1 MDRQALA
8 DRIAAEDLLTRYAT
22 AVDRRD
28 WEQYRS
34 IFTADA
40 EIDYTSAGGI
50 AGTVDEIVEFLST
63 SLEMFEMTQH
73 LVSNIDL
80 EVNGD
85 SATVTAMFNNPMRL
99 PGGDTWFTGG
109 WYHHDLVRTPDGW
122 RSRRLREE
130 SAWFDRAPFYSD
142 SSTLPLLRNIPT

>member
-1 MDRQALA
+1 MDLQAIE

-34 IFTADA
+34 IFTTDA

-80 EVNGD
+80 KVTGD

-122 RSRRLREE
+122 HSRRLREE
-130 SAWFDRAPFYSD
+130 SAWLDRAPF
-142 SSTLPLLRNIPT
+142 

>member
-50 AGTVDEIVEFLST
+50 AGTVDEVVEFLST

-80 EVNGD
+80 EVNGE

-130 SAWFDRAPFYSD
+130 SAWFDRAPF
-142 SSTLPLLRNIPT
+142 

>member
-8 DRIAAEDLLTRYAT
+8 DRIAVEDLLTRYAT

-50 AGTVDEIVEFLST
+50 AGTVDEIVGFLST

-73 LVSNIDL
+73 LVSNINL

-85 SATVTAMFNNPMRL
+85 SATVTAMFNNPMRIT
-99 PGGDTWFTGG
+99 GGDTWFTGG

-122 RSRRLREE
+122 RSRNLREE
-130 SAWFDRAPFYSD
+130 SVWFDRAPF
-142 SSTLPLLRNIPT
+142 

>member
-50 AGTVDEIVEFLST
+50 AGTVDEVVEFLST

-85 SATVTAMFNNPMRL
+85 SATVTAMFNTPMRL

-130 SAWFDRAPFYSD
+130 SAWFDRAPF
-142 SSTLPLLRNIPT
+142 

>member
-50 AGTVDEIVEFLST
+50 AGTVDEIVEFLSN

-80 EVNGD
+80 EVNGE

-130 SAWFDRAPFYSD
+130 SAWFDRAPF
-142 SSTLPLLRNIPT
+142 

>member
-50 AGTVDEIVEFLST
+50 AGTVDEVVEFLST

-80 EVNGD
+80 EVNGE

-109 WYHHDLVRTPDGW
+109 WYHHDLVRTHDGW

-130 SAWFDRAPFYSD
+130 SAWFDRAPF
-142 SSTLPLLRNIPT
+142 

>member
-50 AGTVDEIVEFLST
+50 AGTVDEIVGFLST

-73 LVSNIDL
+73 LVSNINL

-85 SATVTAMFNNPMRL
+85 SATVTAMFNNPMRIT
-99 PGGDTWFTGG
+99 GGDTWFTGG

-122 RSRRLREE
+122 RSRNLREE
-130 SAWFDRAPFYSD
+130 SVWFDRAPF
-142 SSTLPLLRNIPT
+142 

>member
-50 AGTVDEIVEFLST
+50 AGTVDEVVEFLST

-130 SAWFDRAPFYSD
+130 SAWFDRAPV
-142 SSTLPLLRNIPT
+142 